1 MDFPKKWLIV
11 SFIAHVIILWAFGY
25 IFIGTEQ
32 PISRSTADFHYFKI
46 TESEPPPAAPPPPT
60 AETPPKVKEEP
71 EKVPPSSYTAREKFK
86 ITPPPLPELP
96 PDFMLVKKK
105 VDSTAIK
112 RENLKRVYRESMV
125 VPYKVDMFALYDMP
139 MPVPE
144 IHLTREDTLQMINRL
159 FSDMN
164 IQNVG
169 ILNDIVA
176 DRYYSRYSYPTV
188 PVDALINAG
197 ISLASDLITK
207 IFSRKST
214 TGVDRF
220 LTFDE
225 INVMKLVWKLKNA
238 TPGQVY
244 SQMPEYIKLSMSDIS
259 IILEQLTEKG
269 VVKKVQAKNEEVHSP
284 LEQLIK
290 KGVLKKGTEKYEAV
304 YSAAVSRLEIVI
316 FYFNQY
322 SNIKYIAESEG
333 SYDDMSETLEKI
345 EEKIMMLSTEEIKK

>member
-32 PISRSTADFHYFKI
+32 PVSRITADFHYFKI
-46 TESEPPPAAPPPPT
+46 TESEPPPAVSPLPAD
-60 AETPPKVKEEP
+60 ETPAKVKEDP
-71 EKVPPSSYTAREKFK
+71 EKVPPSSSTAREKFK

-96 PDFMLVKKK
+96 PDFMLMKKK
-105 VDSTAIK
+105 VDSAAIK

-139 MPVPE
+139 PLE
-144 IHLTREDTLQMINRL
+144 IRPTREDTLQMINRL
-159 FSDMN
+159 FSHLN

-225 INVMKLVWKLKNA
+225 INVMKLVWKLKRA
-238 TPGQVY
+238 TAGQVY
-244 SQMPEYIKLSMSDIS
+244 SQMPEYIKLSMSDIT

-269 VVKKVQAKNEEVHSP
+269 VLGKAPGN
-284 LEQLIK
+284 
-290 KGVLKKGTEKYEAV
+290 YEPV
-304 YSAAVSRLEIVI
+304 YSAEVSRLDIII

-322 SNIKYIAESEG
+322 SNIMYIAESEG
-333 SYDDMSETLEKI
+333 SYGDMYETLEKI